1 MIDPKNQLNIED
13 NETNSYLEY
22 TFMKYQL
29 MLHYILLTRGFPTQ
43 VLLFIK

>member
-29 MLHYILLTRGFPTQ
+29 MLHYILQ
-43 VLLFIK
+43 VYSLPFRVSCYC